1 MKTQISIILLCTA
14 ALCSCSRP
22 DMEDPSEPYQPIIEL
37 GKVAMDRDSLP
48 WTATFEGVYTNAP
61 GNSAFSCFA
70 ETFGSNGILEI
81 VGLADIPTKV
91 GIYRFGKTP
100 DWFLPLVPKAQIA
113 WSIDGDQFLG
123 MVSADSTYYE
133 DNRVEV
139 VRYDSVAHTVEGRF
153 QVRLRTISGTPGAYG
168 LPEQISLT
176 NGRFHLKIEE

>member
-1 MKTQISIILLCTA
+1 MKTQISILLLCTA
-14 ALCSCSRP
+14 VLCSCSRP

-48 WTATFEGVYTNAP
+48 WTANFTCEYTYAP
-61 GNSAFSCFA
+61 ETSAFSFYV
-70 ETFGSNGILEI
+70 EKFRQNNILEI
-81 VGLADIPTKV
+81 IGFDDIPTQP
-91 GIYRFGKTP
+91 GMYHFGKTLS
-100 DWFLPLVPKAQIA
+100 WAIPLIPKVAIA